1 VEFEMQILPEDIIN
15 EIIYFTSSQSLIEAY
30 NAKFV
35 SLSYKELISILSDK
49 IGIDVR
55 DYTLDGIKA
64 IIKLDYIIFLL
75 TTLGK
80 MYHTGFGFQWEL
92 EIYKDE
98 ENGELC
104 KFIKD
109 YAIKEED
116 EMAIFNTDTVKRLA
130 KMIIPFRT
138 VVLKYP
144 KNYWIEKCDTEWY
157 NKESTWWKNC
167 KVTNKLLPFLNSR
180 SYIIVNDPYMQI
192 SISAEKK
199 GSSLTVDDIL
209 FATRGLAYDD
219 TRTVADDEGY
229 RVLCITEDTLTLE
242 PVMDNY
248 ST

>member
-1 VEFEMQILPEDIIN
+1 MDFPKDIIN
-15 EIIYFTSSQSLIEAY
+15 EIIYFISPQSLIQAY
-30 NAKFV
+30 NAKFI
-35 SLSYKELISILSDK
+35 SLSYKELISILSNK
-49 IGIDVR
+49 IGINVK

-64 IIKLDYIIFLL
+64 IIKIDYIIFLL

-80 MYHTGFGFQWEL
+80 IYHTGFGFQWDL

-104 KFIKD
+104 EFIET

-116 EMAIFNTDTVKRLA
+116 EMAIFDTDTVKRLA
-130 KMIIPFRT
+130 KMIIPFHT

-144 KNYWIEKCDTEWY
+144 KNYWREKRDTEWY
-157 NKESTWWKNC
+157 NEESTWWKNC
-167 KVTNKLLPFLNSR
+167 KVNDKLLPFLNSR
-180 SYIIVNDPYMQI
+180 SYIIVDDPYIQI
-192 SISAEKK
+192 TISAEKK
-199 GSSLTVDDIL
+199 GSSLTIDDVL
-209 FATRGLAYDD
+209 FATRALARDG

-229 RVLCITEDTLTLE
+229 RVLCITTDILTLE